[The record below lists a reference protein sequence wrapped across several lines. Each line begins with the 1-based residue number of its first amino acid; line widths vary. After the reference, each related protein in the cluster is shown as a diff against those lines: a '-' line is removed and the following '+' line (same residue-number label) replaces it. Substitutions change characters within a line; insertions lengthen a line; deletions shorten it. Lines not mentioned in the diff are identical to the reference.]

1 MSTWTDPALFG
12 RATMPPKEE
21 LRFYRL
27 IEKRDGAALILACE
41 HIARLAQP
49 PPASQKYAFCEMCQ
63 RNWKE
68 QSLPAVTESGADR
81 DSQ

>member
-12 RATMPPKEE
+12 HATMPPKEE

-27 IEKRDGAALILACE
+27 IKEHDGATLTLACE
-41 HIARLAQP
+41 HIVKLAEP

-63 RNWKE
+63 RNGKE
-68 QSLPAVTESGADR
+68 TAL
-81 DSQ
+81 